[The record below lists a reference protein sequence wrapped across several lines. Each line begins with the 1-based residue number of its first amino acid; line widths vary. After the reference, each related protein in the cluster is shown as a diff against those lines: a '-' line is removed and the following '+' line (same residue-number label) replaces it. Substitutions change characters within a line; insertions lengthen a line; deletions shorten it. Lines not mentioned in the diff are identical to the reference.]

1 MARPAHRLTMAA
13 LAFAVGGATAA
24 LPTAPVHAESLAAA
38 SAAAGPS
45 STASSS
51 TASSSAARGRTAA
64 SGAPGHRAA
73 TPKSGGASPVQQH
86 RLVGAWTTSTDR
98 ITAAL
103 GGQTVRMV
111 VRASVGGAGTRLRL
125 SNVFGAAPVTF
136 SDVYVGVQAYGAEIL
151 AGTNRPVTFHKRAS
165 VRVPPGQAVWSDPIP
180 GRIAGGSA
188 LVVSLHLPGTV
199 RGVTGHER
207 AYATTYLSDPGNH
220 AAEESGEGFTYTSTQ
235 WYFLDRIAVE
245 ASGATVGSLVA
256 FGDSIT
262 DGAGQAVDAN
272 RRWTDYLR
280 QRLAR
285 QSASR
290 RMGVLNAGIA
300 GNRLLHS
307 NVGPSGLSRFYR
319 DVLSQPGV
327 RTVVVYEGINDI
339 ARGDYTSIKPLAYG
353 YKKLIREA
361 HARKVKVL
369 GATLTPFYGWGTW
382 TPEREE
388 IRQRLNTWIRTSG
401 VFDGVLDFDRAVR
414 DPEFPEQLTV
424 SYDSGD
430 HLHLSDAGRLAIADA
445 VNTRM
450 L

>member
-13 LAFAVGGATAA
+13 LALAVSGVTVA
-24 LPTAPVHAESLAAA
+24 LPMAPVHAESL
-38 SAAAGPS
+38 
-45 STASSS
+45 T
-51 TASSSAARGRTAA
+51 AARTATAA
-64 SGAPGHRAA
+64 PSAVRGLAAAA
-73 TPKSGGASPVQQH
+73 TPQPTAVPRPGGDSRAQH

-103 GGQTVRMV
+103 GGQTIRMV
-111 VRASVGGAGTRLRL
+111 VRASVGGAGMRLRL
-125 SNVFGAAPVTF
+125 SNLFGAAPVTF
-136 SDVYVGVQAYGAEIL
+136 ADVHVGVQAYGAEII
-151 AGTNRPVTFHKRAS
+151 AGTNRPVTFRKRTS
-165 VRVPPGQAVWSDPIP
+165 VKVPPGQAVWSDPIP

-207 AYATTYLSDPGNH
+207 AYSTTYLSEPGDF

-245 ASGATVGSLVA
+245 AGATTIGSVVA

-262 DGAGQAVDAN
+262 DGTGQAVDAN

-285 QSASR
+285 QSPSR
-290 RMGVLNAGIA
+290 RLGVLNAGIA

-307 NVGPSGLSRFYR
+307 NVGPSGVSRFYR
-319 DVLSQPGV
+319 DALTQPGV

-339 ARGDYTSIKPLAYG
+339 SRGEYTSIKPLVYG
-353 YKKLIREA
+353 YKRLIRAA

-369 GATLTPFYGWGTW
+369 GATLTPFYGFGTW

-388 IRQRLNTWIRTSG
+388 LRQRLNTWIRTSKA
-401 VFDGVLDFDRAVR
+401 FDGVLDFDRAVR
-414 DPEFPEQLTV
+414 DPDFPEQLAV
-424 SYDSGD
+424 PYDSGD
-430 HLHLSDAGRLAIADA
+430 HLHLSDAGRLALADA
-445 VNTRM
+445 VNLRM